1 MPVDSNSL
9 AGRDIE
15 TLIHPYANLALYRER
30 GPLILER
37 GKGIYVW
44 DNEGRQYIEGLAGLW
59 CTALGF
65 GEEALVEAAEEQL
78 RKLPYYHLF
87 GDKSQG
93 PAMGCM

>member
-15 TLIHPYANLALYRER
+15 ALIHPYTNLALHRER

-44 DNEGRQYIEGLAGLW
+44 DREGKQYIEGLAGLW

-65 GEEALVEAAEEQL
+65 G
-78 RKLPYYHLF
+78 
-87 GDKSQG
+87 
-93 PAMGCM
+93 